1 MKKILSIFAAAAVLL
16 GLASCSGDLHDV
28 SAVDLSKLQL
38 KGSIFTW
45 AGDANYCF
53 TEDTDG
59 SYYYEFIATA
69 SSATFAI
76 DYTNGESD
84 ISETQKAPMWLTT
97 YRGTALDELNKDFEK
112 PFGESATSTLYPHN
126 DVDCMPLAL
135 DTGATYRII
144 ITSGPGNIGCT
155 VKKVADAI
163 PFAIVDDNGKSI
175 SMDATGATTFKYDF
189 KEKTAGTLK
198 FFVQSGT
205 AYYAPAAETALTT
218 TAAET
223 AVSGTTDPAD
233 KYYTFDYDA
242 NVPYRVNVS
251 YKKNT
256 GTIDISIGYQF
267 LITDNILSGSQFS
280 DNELTWE
287 FTSEYAT
294 AKYEFVFDES
304 KASWGTTGAFALHN
318 DGYGHKYCHGANVA
332 LGSDFVELGEAGE
345 NAQLTGLTNGVEYVL
360 TFKADTE
367 KVYAKIEAK

>member
-1 MKKILSIFAAAAVLL
+1 MKKLLSIFAAGALAL
-16 GLASCSGDLHDV
+16 GLIGCSGDLHDV
-28 SAVDLSKLQL
+28 SGVDLNTLQL

-45 AGDANYCF
+45 DSGKDEYKF
-53 TEDTDG
+53 TPDTDG

-76 DYTNGESD
+76 DDTGAD
-84 ISETQKAPMWLTT
+84 GTAGWLTT
-97 YRGTALDELNKDFEK
+97 YRGTDLDELNKDFK
-112 PFGESATSTLYPHN
+112 DAFGESKTTTLYPHN
-126 DVDCMPLAL
+126 DADCMPLAL
-135 DTGATYRII
+135 DAGATYRII

-163 PFAIVDDNGKSI
+163 PFAIVDDNGKST
-175 SMDATGATTFKYDF
+175 SMAATGATTFKYDF
-189 KEKTAGTLK
+189 KEETAGTLK

-223 AVSGTTDPAD
+223 AVSGTTDPAGE
-233 KYYTFDYDA
+233 YYTFDYDA

-251 YKKNT
+251 YDKDT

-280 DNELTWE
+280 NNELTWE

-304 KASWGTTGAFALHN
+304 KASWGTTGAFALHVE
-318 DGYGHKYCHGANVA
+318 GWGHKYCNGATVA
-332 LGSDFVELGEAGE
+332 LGNDFVELPAGGDD
-345 NAQLTGLTNGVEYVL
+345 NAQLTGLTDGVEYVL